1 MKKRN
6 TTKKIIPCMLSGMML
21 LSGFTQYVYA
31 DEVDNEPIMS
41 DSFTDNLDQA
51 TETVNVDTTTDEN
64 SVVIEEVTDTNNEA
78 GDSSLSV
85 GTNNTDSNG
94 DSTGTPSD
102 NGIGDGNGSNSESSL
117 PKEDAPKKD
126 EITDSDKKQN
136 EEQKNTDNSTTSSEN
151 KDTNQSNEGNN
162 ENEEKQPQVQ
172 PQVENK
178 EQISNSNTSNV
189 NVENKTEQAVKN
201 EGQNNVTKYSP
212 VTAVPSSATV
222 NYGYND
228 SYADTWY
235 HPTLINALGYTGE
248 VKNAIKLDGYV
259 TGNWNQFT
267 IASNPFQRGQCT
279 YFAWSRFYQ
288 VYGYDS
294 GARGNGKTNAAEIV
308 KAHSSQFKLSSTPAA
323 GAVFSYE
330 KNSLLPQYGH
340 VGFVEAYD
348 EETDTIYISEGNVT
362 INGTSGNIYI
372 HKMKFST
379 LKKMYPDIVFAVPNQ
394 PMLSKIEGTI
404 SNKKAYG
411 LKKKARRVYTKTEW
425 KRIKASVNKNL
436 HKV

>member
-1 MKKRN
+1 
-6 TTKKIIPCMLSGMML
+6 MLSGMML

-78 GDSSLSV
+78 GDSSLNV

-126 EITDSDKKQN
+126 EITDSDKKQD

-189 NVENKTEQAVKN
+189 NVENKTEQVVKN

>member
-41 DSFTDNLDQA
+41 DSFTDNLDQT
-51 TETVNVDTTTDEN
+51 TETVNVNTTTDEN
-64 SVVIEEVTDTNNEA
+64 SVVIEDVTDTKDEVGNNP
-78 GDSSLSV
+78 SSA
-85 GTNNTDSNG
+85 GTNNMNSNE

-102 NGIGDGNGSNSESSL
+102 NGIGDGNDSNSESSL

-126 EITDSDKKQN
+126 EITDSDKKQD
-136 EEQKNTDNSTTSSEN
+136 EEQKNTDNNTTSSEN
-151 KDTNQSNEGNN
+151 KDTNQSNEGNK
-162 ENEEKQPQVQ
+162 ENEEKQPL
-172 PQVENK
+172 VENK
-178 EQISNSNTSNV
+178 KQISNSNTSNV

-201 EGQNNVTKYSP
+201 EDQNNVTKYSP
-212 VTAVPSSATV
+212 VIAVPSSATV
-222 NYGYND
+222 NYGYNE
-228 SYADTWY
+228 SYVDTWY

-248 VKNAIKLDGYV
+248 VKNAIKLDNYV

-348 EETDTIYISEGNVT
+348 EKTDTIYISEGNVT

-394 PMLSKIEGTI
+394 PVLSKIEGTI

-411 LKKKARRVYTKTEW
+411 LKKKVRRVYTKTEW

>member
-1 MKKRN
+1 
-6 TTKKIIPCMLSGMML
+6 MLSGMML

-51 TETVNVDTTTDEN
+51 TETVNVNTTTDEN
-64 SVVIEEVTDTNNEA
+64 SVVIEDVTDTKDEVGNNP
-78 GDSSLSV
+78 SSA

-102 NGIGDGNGSNSESSL
+102 NGIGDGNDSNSESSL

-126 EITDSDKKQN
+126 EITDSDKKQD
-136 EEQKNTDNSTTSSEN
+136 EEQKNTDNNTTSSEN

-162 ENEEKQPQVQ
+162 KNEEKQPL
-172 PQVENK
+172 VENK

-189 NVENKTEQAVKN
+189 NVENKTEQVVKN
-201 EGQNNVTKYSP
+201 GGQNNVTKYSP

-222 NYGYND
+222 NYGYNE
-228 SYADTWY
+228 SYVDTWY

-248 VKNAIKLDGYV
+248 VKNAIKLDNYV
-259 TGNWNQFT
+259 IGNWNQFT

-348 EETDTIYISEGNVT
+348 EKTDTIYISEGNVT

-394 PMLSKIEGTI
+394 PVLSKIEGTI

-411 LKKKARRVYTKTEW
+411 LKKKVRRVYTKTEW

>member
-1 MKKRN
+1 MKRRK
-6 TTKKIIPCMLSGMML
+6 TKKIIPCVLSGMMI

-31 DEVDNEPIMS
+31 DEVENETIMR
-41 DSFTDNLDQA
+41 DGFVNNQTQI
-51 TETVNVDTTTDEN
+51 TENGVTNTTVDE
-64 SVVIEEVTDTNNEA
+64 STVVIEETPSTNVEVRDDSSTAGTDSAESNETTTDSPSNNENNKD
-78 GDSSLSV
+78 DSSNLES
-85 GTNNTDSNG
+85 
-94 DSTGTPSD
+94 
-102 NGIGDGNGSNSESSL
+102 SES
-117 PKEDAPKKD
+117 KEDTSKKD
-126 EITDSDKKQN
+126 ETSGVDTNQN
-136 EEQKNTDNSTTSSEN
+136 EKHDGIESGTTSTEN
-151 KDTNQSNEGNN
+151 KDSNQNN
-162 ENEEKQPQVQ
+162 DENKEDKLKQPE
-172 PQVENK
+172 VENK
-178 EQISNSNTSNV
+178 IQASNSNTSSV
-189 NVENKTEQAVKN
+189 NKENRTEQVVKKEN
-201 EGQNNVTKYSP
+201 QNNVTKYSP
-212 VTAVPSSATV
+212 ATAVPSSSTV

-228 SYADTWY
+228 SYVDTWY

-248 VKNAIKLDGYV
+248 VKNAIKLNDYV

-294 GARGNGKTNAAEIV
+294 GARGNGKTNATEIV
-308 KAHSSQFKLSSTPAA
+308 KAHGDQFKLSSTPAA

-379 LKKMYPDIVFAVPNQ
+379 LKQMYPDIVFAIPNQ
-394 PMLSKIEGTI
+394 PVFSKIEGTI

-411 LKKKARRVYTKTEW
+411 FKKKARRVYTKAEW

-436 HKV
+436 HKI

>member
-1 MKKRN
+1 MKRRK
-6 TTKKIIPCMLSGMML
+6 TKKIIPCVLSGMMI

-31 DEVDNEPIMS
+31 DEVENETIMR
-41 DSFTDNLDQA
+41 DGFVNNQTQI
-51 TETVNVDTTTDEN
+51 TENGVTNTTVDE
-64 SVVIEEVTDTNNEA
+64 STVVIEETPSTNVEVRDDSSTAGTDSAESNETTTDSPSNNENNKD
-78 GDSSLSV
+78 DSSNLES
-85 GTNNTDSNG
+85 
-94 DSTGTPSD
+94 
-102 NGIGDGNGSNSESSL
+102 SES
-117 PKEDAPKKD
+117 KEDTSKKD
-126 EITDSDKKQN
+126 ETSGVDTNQN
-136 EEQKNTDNSTTSSEN
+136 EKHDGIESGTTSTEN
-151 KDTNQSNEGNN
+151 KDSNQNN
-162 ENEEKQPQVQ
+162 DENKEDKLKQPE
-172 PQVENK
+172 VENK
-178 EQISNSNTSNV
+178 IQASNSNTSSV
-189 NVENKTEQAVKN
+189 NKENRTEQVVKKEN
-201 EGQNNVTKYSP
+201 QNNVTKYSP

-228 SYADTWY
+228 SYVDTWY
-235 HPTLINALGYTGE
+235 HPTLINAFGYTGE
-248 VKNAIKLDGYV
+248 VKNAIKLDNYV

-394 PMLSKIEGTI
+394 PVFSKIEGTI

-411 LKKKARRVYTKTEW
+411 LKKKTRRVYTKAEW

-436 HKV
+436 HKI

>member
-64 SVVIEEVTDTNNEA
+64 SAVIEEVTDTNNEA
-78 GDSSLSV
+78 GDSSLNV

-126 EITDSDKKQN
+126 EITDSDKKQD

-340 VGFVEAYD
+340 VGFVESYD
-348 EETDTIYISEGNVT
+348 EETDTVYISEGNVT

>member
-41 DSFTDNLDQA
+41 DSFTDNVDQA

-64 SVVIEEVTDTNNEA
+64 SVVIEEVTDTNNET
-78 GDSSLSV
+78 GDSSLNV

-94 DSTGTPSD
+94 DSTSTPSD

-126 EITDSDKKQN
+126 EITDSDKKQD
-136 EEQKNTDNSTTSSEN
+136 EEQKNTASSTTSSEN

-162 ENEEKQPQVQ
+162 ENEEKQ

-222 NYGYND
+222 NYGYNE
-228 SYADTWY
+228 SYVDTWY

-248 VKNAIKLDGYV
+248 VKNAIKLDNYV

-348 EETDTIYISEGNVT
+348 EKTDTIYISEGNVT

-394 PMLSKIEGTI
+394 PVLSKIEGTI

-411 LKKKARRVYTKTEW
+411 SMKKVRRVYTKTEW

>member
-78 GDSSLSV
+78 GDSSLNV

-94 DSTGTPSD
+94 DSTSTPSD
-102 NGIGDGNGSNSESSL
+102 NGIGDGNDSNSESSL

-126 EITDSDKKQN
+126 EITDSDKKQD
-136 EEQKNTDNSTTSSEN
+136 EEQKNTDNNTTSSEN
-151 KDTNQSNEGNN
+151 KDTNQSNEGNK
-162 ENEEKQPQVQ
+162 ENEEKQPL
-172 PQVENK
+172 VENK

-222 NYGYND
+222 NYGYNE
-228 SYADTWY
+228 SYVDTWY

-248 VKNAIKLDGYV
+248 VKNAIKLDNYV

-348 EETDTIYISEGNVT
+348 EKTDTIYISEGNVT

-379 LKKMYPDIVFAVPNQ
+379 LKKMYPDIVFAVPN
-394 PMLSKIEGTI
+394 
-404 SNKKAYG
+404 
-411 LKKKARRVYTKTEW
+411 
-425 KRIKASVNKNL
+425 
-436 HKV
+436 

>member
-1 MKKRN
+1 
-6 TTKKIIPCMLSGMML
+6 MLSGMML

-78 GDSSLSV
+78 GDSSLNV

-94 DSTGTPSD
+94 SSTGTPSD

-126 EITDSDKKQN
+126 EITDSDKKQD
-136 EEQKNTDNSTTSSEN
+136 EEQKNTDNNTTSSEN
-151 KDTNQSNEGNN
+151 KDTNQSNEGNK
-162 ENEEKQPQVQ
+162 ENEEKQPETEKA
-172 PQVENK
+172 ENK

-189 NVENKTEQAVKN
+189 NVENKTEQVVKN
-201 EGQNNVTKYSP
+201 EGKNNVTKYSP

-222 NYGYND
+222 NYGYNE
-228 SYADTWY
+228 SYVDKWY

-248 VKNAIKLDGYV
+248 VKNAIKLDNYV

-348 EETDTIYISEGNVT
+348 EKTDTIYISEGNVT

-394 PMLSKIEGTI
+394 PVLSKIEGTI

-411 LKKKARRVYTKTEW
+411 LKKKVRRVYTKTEW

>member
-1 MKKRN
+1 
-6 TTKKIIPCMLSGMML
+6 MLSGMML

-31 DEVDNEPIMS
+31 DEVANEPIMS
-41 DSFTDNLDQA
+41 DSFTDNLDQV
-51 TETVNVDTTTDEN
+51 TETVGAEN
-64 SVVIEEVTDTNNEA
+64 TANEDSIVIEDVTNTNNEA
-78 GDSSLSV
+78 GDSSLNV

-102 NGIGDGNGSNSESSL
+102 NGIGDGNDSNSESSL

-126 EITDSDKKQN
+126 EITDSDKKQD
-136 EEQKNTDNSTTSSEN
+136 EEQKNTDNNTTSSEN
-151 KDTNQSNEGNN
+151 KDTNQSNEGNK
-162 ENEEKQPQVQ
+162 ENEEKQPL
-172 PQVENK
+172 VENK

-201 EGQNNVTKYSP
+201 EDQNNVTKYSP
-212 VTAVPSSATV
+212 VIAVPSSATV
-222 NYGYND
+222 NYGYNE
-228 SYADTWY
+228 SYVDTWY

-248 VKNAIKLDGYV
+248 VKNAIKLDNYV

-294 GARGNGKTNAAEIV
+294 GARGSGKTNAAEIV

-348 EETDTIYISEGNVT
+348 EKTDTIYISEGNVT

-394 PMLSKIEGTI
+394 PVLSKIEGTI

-411 LKKKARRVYTKTEW
+411 LKKKVRRVYTKTEW

>member
-1 MKKRN
+1 
-6 TTKKIIPCMLSGMML
+6 MLSGMML

-41 DSFTDNLDQA
+41 DSFTDNVDQT

-78 GDSSLSV
+78 GDSSLNV
-85 GTNNTDSNG
+85 GTNNTDSKG

-102 NGIGDGNGSNSESSL
+102 NGIGDGNDSNSESSL

-126 EITDSDKKQN
+126 EITDSDKKQD
-136 EEQKNTDNSTTSSEN
+136 EEQKNTDNNTTSSEN
-151 KDTNQSNEGNN
+151 KDTNQSNEGNK
-162 ENEEKQPQVQ
+162 ENEEKQPL
-172 PQVENK
+172 VENK

-212 VTAVPSSATV
+212 VIAVPSSATV
-222 NYGYND
+222 NYGYNE
-228 SYADTWY
+228 SYVDTWY

-248 VKNAIKLDGYV
+248 VKNAIKLDNYV

-348 EETDTIYISEGNVT
+348 EKTDTIYISEGNVT
-362 INGTSGNIYI
+362 INGKSGNIYI

-394 PMLSKIEGTI
+394 PVLSKIEGTI

-411 LKKKARRVYTKTEW
+411 LKKKVRRVYTKTEW

>member
-6 TTKKIIPCMLSGMML
+6 TTKKVIPCMLSGMML

-31 DEVDNEPIMS
+31 DEVANEPIMS
-41 DSFTDNLDQA
+41 DSFTDDLDQV
-51 TETVNVDTTTDEN
+51 TETVGAEN
-64 SVVIEEVTDTNNEA
+64 TAIEDSITIEEVTNTNDET
-78 GDSSLSV
+78 GDSSLNV

-102 NGIGDGNGSNSESSL
+102 NGIGDGNDANSEPSL

-126 EITDSDKKQN
+126 ESTDLDKKQD
-136 EEQKNTDNSTTSSEN
+136 EEQKNTDNDITSSEN
-151 KDTNQSNEGNN
+151 KDANQSDEGNK
-162 ENEEKQPQVQ
+162 ENEEKQPET
-172 PQVENK
+172 ENK
-178 EQISNSNTSNV
+178 EQTLNSTTSSV
-189 NVENKTEQAVKN
+189 NAENKTEQDVKN

-212 VTAVPSSATV
+212 TIAVPSSATV

-248 VKNAIKLDGYV
+248 VKNAIKLDNYV

-348 EETDTIYISEGNVT
+348 EKTDTIYISEGNVT

-394 PMLSKIEGTI
+394 PVLSKIEGTI

-411 LKKKARRVYTKTEW
+411 LKKKTKRVYTKIEW

-436 HKV
+436 HKI

>member
-6 TTKKIIPCMLSGMML
+6 TTKKIIPCILSGMML

-51 TETVNVDTTTDEN
+51 TETVNVNTTTDEN
-64 SVVIEEVTDTNNEA
+64 SVVIEDVTDTKDEVGNNP
-78 GDSSLSV
+78 SSA
-85 GTNNTDSNG
+85 GTNNMNSNG

-102 NGIGDGNGSNSESSL
+102 NGIGDGNDSNSESSL

-126 EITDSDKKQN
+126 EITDSDKKQD
-136 EEQKNTDNSTTSSEN
+136 EEQKNTDNNTTSSEN
-151 KDTNQSNEGNN
+151 KDTNQSNEGN
-162 ENEEKQPQVQ
+162 
-172 PQVENK
+172 K
-178 EQISNSNTSNV
+178 E
-189 NVENKTEQAVKN
+189 
-201 EGQNNVTKYSP
+201 NNVTKYSP
-212 VTAVPSSATV
+212 VIAVPSSATV
-222 NYGYND
+222 NYGYNE
-228 SYADTWY
+228 SYVDTWY

-248 VKNAIKLDGYV
+248 VKNAIKLDNYV

-330 KNSLLPQYGH
+330 KNSLLPQCGH

-348 EETDTIYISEGNVT
+348 EKTDTIYISEGNVT

-394 PMLSKIEGTI
+394 PVLSKIEGTI

-411 LKKKARRVYTKTEW
+411 LKKKVRRVYTKTEW

>member
-1 MKKRN
+1 MKRRK
-6 TTKKIIPCMLSGMML
+6 TKKIIPCVLSGMMI

-31 DEVDNEPIMS
+31 DEV
-41 DSFTDNLDQA
+41 
-51 TETVNVDTTTDEN
+51 EN
-64 SVVIEEVTDTNNEA
+64 STVVIEETPSTNVEVRDDSSTAGTDSAESNETTTDSPSNNENNKD
-78 GDSSLSV
+78 DSSNLES
-85 GTNNTDSNG
+85 
-94 DSTGTPSD
+94 
-102 NGIGDGNGSNSESSL
+102 SES
-117 PKEDAPKKD
+117 KEDTSKKD
-126 EITDSDKKQN
+126 ETSGVDTNQN
-136 EEQKNTDNSTTSSEN
+136 EKHDGIESGTTSTEN
-151 KDTNQSNEGNN
+151 KDSNQNN
-162 ENEEKQPQVQ
+162 DEDREDKLKQPE
-172 PQVENK
+172 VENK
-178 EQISNSNTSNV
+178 VQASNSNTSSV
-189 NVENKTEQAVKN
+189 NKENRTEQAVKEEN
-201 EGQNNVTKYSP
+201 QNNVTKYSP
-212 VTAVPSSATV
+212 ATAVPSSSTV

-228 SYADTWY
+228 SYVDTWY

-248 VKNAIKLDGYV
+248 VKNAIKLDNYV

-308 KAHSSQFKLSSTPAA
+308 KAHGDQFKLSSTPAA

-379 LKKMYPDIVFAVPNQ
+379 LKQMYPDIVFAVPNQ
-394 PMLSKIEGTI
+394 PVFSKIEGTI

-411 LKKKARRVYTKTEW
+411 FKKKARRVYTKAEW

-436 HKV
+436 HKI

>member
-1 MKKRN
+1 
-6 TTKKIIPCMLSGMML
+6 MLSGMML

-78 GDSSLSV
+78 GDSSLNV

-94 DSTGTPSD
+94 SSTGTPSD

-126 EITDSDKKQN
+126 EITDSDKKQD
-136 EEQKNTDNSTTSSEN
+136 EEQKNTDNNTTSSEN
-151 KDTNQSNEGNN
+151 KDTNQSNEGNK
-162 ENEEKQPQVQ
+162 ENEEKQPETEKA
-172 PQVENK
+172 ENK

-189 NVENKTEQAVKN
+189 NVENKTEQVVKN
-201 EGQNNVTKYSP
+201 EGKNNVTKYSP

-222 NYGYND
+222 NYGYNE
-228 SYADTWY
+228 SYVDTWY

-248 VKNAIKLDGYV
+248 VKNAIKLDNYV

-348 EETDTIYISEGNVT
+348 EKTDTIYISEGNVT

-379 LKKMYPDIVFAVPNQ
+379 LKKMYPNIVFAVPNQ
-394 PMLSKIEGTI
+394 PVLSKIEGTI

-411 LKKKARRVYTKTEW
+411 LKKKVRRVYTKTEW